1 MSSRAKLFV
10 YLNAFFG
17 LSAYLA
23 SVRSD
28 YHELQTKKK
37 KKEKL
42 VSLSAHYYKMF
53 CLHFSNMVAQKMTSR
68 TQASGKKKTRISTGR
83 EEAEK
88 FQLFPD

>member
-1 MSSRAKLFV
+1 MLFLDFQRIWPRFVQTITSSR
-10 YLNAFFG
+10 
-17 LSAYLA
+17 
-23 SVRSD
+23 
-28 YHELQTKKK
+28 QKKK